1 MSATAA
7 ATDLAPARAVSRDLV
22 YAFFGIDWSSAFQR
36 QLVMPE
42 DRLGAALAE
51 HPGIDRLLVC
61 DPYRSVAGRAAARL
75 RGPADVPFPQGPG
88 RGLHRPL
95 RLRRSDPAEPARAV
109 GRYEAGVRRAAAR
122 LGLERPAV
130 ITANPLLAGLGAF
143 DWAGPVTYYAWDD
156 WTASRPHER
165 WWPAYEAAF
174 ERIRAE
180 GRRVC
185 AISEAALERVG
196 PTGPARVIAN
206 GIDPAEWLAPGAP
219 PAWFAALPRPR
230 LIYHGGIDT
239 RIDVEQARAV
249 AEAFPDGSLTFLGPV
264 SDPARFAALAAHP
277 NVEFH
282 GWVDRAETNRVIA
295 AADAG
300 LVPHVRT
307 PLTEA
312 MSPLKLYEYLAA
324 GLPVA
329 AVDLPPIRG
338 VDPRVVLGP
347 VGGDLTGA
355 VRRAL
360 ALGRAP
366 EPQRLAFVCEH
377 SWARRFDELL
387 DLAFAP

>member
-1 MSATAA
+1 MSPA
-7 ATDLAPARAVSRDLV
+7 ATIDPRAGVATRDLV
-22 YAFFGIDWSSAFQR
+22 FTFFGITWSSAFQR
-36 QLVMPE
+36 YLVMPE

-75 RGPADVPFPQGPG
+75 RGHGDVPFPEDPQ
-88 RGLHRPL
+88 RSLHRPL
-95 RLRRSDPAEPARAV
+95 RLRRSDPADPARSVA
-109 GRYEAGVRRAAAR
+109 RYEAGVRRAAAR

-130 ITANPLLAGLGAF
+130 ITANPLFAGLGKF
-143 DWAGPVTYYAWDD
+143 DWAGPVTYFAWDD

-165 WWPAYEAAF
+165 WWPAFDAAF

-185 AISEAALERVG
+185 AVSEGALDRVA
-196 PTGPARVIAN
+196 PTGPARVIPN
-206 GIDPAEWLAPGAP
+206 GIDPAEWTTQDAP
-219 PAWFAALPRPR
+219 PEWFAALPRPR

-239 RIDVEQARAV
+239 RLDVEQARAV
-249 AEAFPDGSLTFLGPV
+249 AAAFPDGSLTFLGPV
-264 SDPARFAALAAHP
+264 FDPDRVAPLAALP

-282 GWVDRAETNRVIA
+282 GWVDRAETTCVLA
-295 AADAG
+295 AADVG
-300 LVPHVRT
+300 LVPHVRN
-307 PLTEA
+307 PLTAA

-347 VGGDLTGA
+347 VGGDLVGA

-360 ALGRAP
+360 ALGRAG
-366 EPQRLAFVCEH
+366 EADRLEFVNRH
-377 SWARRFDELL
+377 SWASRFEDLL
-387 DLAFAP
+387 EVALAP